1 MKAIIISS
9 YGGPEVLTVTELP
22 DPVPAADEVLIAVR
36 AFGLNHAEAY
46 MRSGAMG
53 EVAQVT
59 GIECA
64 GTVVA
69 DPSGRLAEG
78 TAVVAILGGMG
89 RTRNGSYAEL
99 VTVPA
104 SNVVQVSTSLP
115 WTDLVA
121 LPEVYATA
129 WAGLRQNLDLRPGQ
143 TVLIRGATSALGQA
157 AVNVAAEQ
165 GATVIA
171 TTRRPDRAALLERIG
186 AKTVLI
192 DDGQLADQQPARSTA
207 SSTWSGTACC
217 ATRYASCARAAGCA
231 SSAFSA
237 GSSRWRTSTRSPTC
251 PAACSSASTAARS
264 CWARSEFPLT
274 EIPLTEMIGKAE
286 NGLYQAKPARVFGFD
301 DVVEAHRVM
310 ESGLAGDG
318 RLADQQSGV
327 VDCVFDLVG
336 NRVLRDSLRVVRPRG
351 RVCQLGFLGG
361 LEPVAGFNPI
371 ADLPSGVQL
380 SFYGSAFVL
389 GNKRVPAHRDPA
401 HRDNRQG
408 RKWPLPGQAREGIRL
423 R

>member
-64 GTVVA
+64 GTVVT

-129 WAGLRQNLDLRPGQ
+129 WAGLHQNLDLRPGQ

-192 DDGQLADQQPARSTA
+192 DDGRLAGQQAGVVDCVFDLVGNRVLRDSLRIVRPRGRVCQLGFLGGLEPVADFNPIADLP
-207 SSTWSGTACC
+207 SGVQFSF
-217 ATRYASCARAAGCA
+217 YG
-231 SSAFSA
+231 SAFVL
-237 GSSRWRTSTRSPTC
+237 GT
-251 PAACSSASTAARS
+251 
-264 CWARSEFPLT
+264 SEFPLT

-286 NGLYQAKPARVFGFD
+286 NGLYQAKPARVFSFD
-301 DVVEAHRVM
+301 DIVEAHTVM
-310 ESGLAGDG
+310 ESGLAGG
-318 RLADQQSGV
+318 KMTVSV
-327 VDCVFDLVG
+327 T
-336 NRVLRDSLRVVRPRG
+336 
-351 RVCQLGFLGG
+351 
-361 LEPVAGFNPI
+361 
-371 ADLPSGVQL
+371 
-380 SFYGSAFVL
+380 
-389 GNKRVPAHRDPA
+389 
-401 HRDNRQG
+401 
-408 RKWPLPGQAREGIRL
+408 
-423 R
+423 

>member
-1 MKAIIISS
+1 MKAIVISS
-9 YGGPEVLTVTELP
+9 FGGPEVLTVTELP
-22 DPVPAADEVLIAVR
+22 DPVPAAGEVLIAVK

-46 MRSGAMG
+46 MRSGNFG
-53 EVAQVT
+53 EAAEVT

-69 DPSGRLAEG
+69 DPSGRLADG

-104 SNVVQVSTSLP
+104 SNVVPVSTSLP

-129 WAGLRQNLDLRPGQ
+129 WAGLYQNLDLRPGQ

-157 AVNVAAEQ
+157 AVNVAAGG

-171 TTRRPDRAALLERIG
+171 TTRNPARVSLLEQIG

-192 DDGQLADQQPARSTA
+192 DDGGLADQQ
-207 SSTWSGTACC
+207 
-217 ATRYASCARAAGCA
+217 AG
-231 SSAFSA
+231 
-237 GSSRWRTSTRSPTC
+237 
-251 PAACSSASTAARS
+251 
-264 CWARSEFPLT
+264 L
-274 EIPLTEMIGKAE
+274 
-286 NGLYQAKPARVFGFD
+286 
-301 DVVEAHRVM
+301 
-310 ESGLAGDG
+310 
-318 RLADQQSGV
+318 

-336 NRVLRDSLRVVRPRG
+336 NSVLRDSLRVVRPRG

-361 LEPVAGFNPI
+361 LEPVADFNPI
-371 ADLPSGVQL
+371 ADMPSAVQF

-389 GNKRVPAHRDPA
+389 GSSEFPLAEIPLAEMIGKAEAGVYQAKPARVFGFDDIVEAHKVMESGLA
-401 HRDNRQG
+401 G
-408 RKWPLPGQAREGIRL
+408 GKMTVSVA
-423 R
+423 